1 MEKIGEWFIYC
12 DLSAKCQN
20 WMRKIKTRPRTPSSE
35 MKFEAVY
42 TQSTDVWCVQ
52 FMRWNVSKRKERK
65 KEFFDSF
72 SPRTK
77 TTIWWNTNALSFS
90 LTFYGVGLFI
100 CECIACWQTLF
111 ESKIDWHQKS
121 KTRTLQWVSHRESK
135 RKRMRVIEVSHQ
147 NNNTHT
153 FWHLSEILAL
163 CIEKDRKKH
172 LFLVEISSWNSV
184 DGPQNAP
191 HHNGSARR
199 WRNWIGKICDI
210 PTRWFAYWKFPT
222 DERDSTSREI
232 VWRHT

>member
-52 FMRWNVSKRKERK
+52 FMRWNVSKRERK
-65 KEFFDSF
+65 KEFSDSF

-111 ESKIDWHQKS
+111 ESKIDWHQNWKHVLCSESQREQGKEKESDRSEPS
-121 KTRTLQWVSHRESK
+121 KQ
-135 RKRMRVIEVSHQ
+135 
-147 NNNTHT
+147 
-153 FWHLSEILAL
+153 
-163 CIEKDRKKH
+163 
-172 LFLVEISSWNSV
+172 
-184 DGPQNAP
+184 
-191 HHNGSARR
+191 
-199 WRNWIGKICDI
+199 
-210 PTRWFAYWKFPT
+210 
-222 DERDSTSREI
+222 
-232 VWRHT
+232 